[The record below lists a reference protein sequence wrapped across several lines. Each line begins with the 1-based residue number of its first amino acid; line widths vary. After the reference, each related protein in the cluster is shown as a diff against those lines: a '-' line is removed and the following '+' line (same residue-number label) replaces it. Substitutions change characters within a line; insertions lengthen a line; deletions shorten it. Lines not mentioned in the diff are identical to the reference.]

1 MLKRYFEG
9 FLAIILMNKRIVSVL
24 LAQIPQAILRQQLGR
39 DYLSPIQ
46 QFALDGYNER
56 IFNDLSLNSDSKVV
70 VLGGFLGD
78 SAAKYRDIYDASVY
92 VTEPI
97 SEFFTVME
105 QRFKGD
111 NKVHLFNEA
120 STAESREI
128 ELFISGERT
137 GLFEFNGEPKL
148 VNGRSIIDL
157 IDEVGGSVNHL
168 EMNIEGGEYS
178 ILPCLIDSSYVS
190 KCASILIQF
199 HNFGLEQELN
209 RAEIRMNLSKS
220 HKLIYCYEWVWE
232 HWIKADQVKND
243 N

>member
-1 MLKRYFEG
+1 MLKRYFKR
-9 FLAIILMNKRIVSVL
+9 FLAMILVNKRVAGVL
-24 LAQIPQAILRQQLGR
+24 LAQIPPSILRQQLGR

-56 IFNDLSLNSDSKVV
+56 IFNDLPLNADSKVV

-78 SAAKYRDIYDASVY
+78 SAAKYREIYDASVY

-105 QRFKGD
+105 QRFMSD

-120 STAESREI
+120 STAESHELK
-128 ELFISGERT
+128 LFISGERT
-137 GLFEFNGEPKL
+137 GLLEINGEARL
-148 VNGRSIIDL
+148 VHGRSIIDL
-157 IDEVGGSVNHL
+157 IDEVGGSVDHL

-178 ILPCLIDSSYVS
+178 ILSRLIDSSYLNQ
-190 KCASILIQF
+190 CTSILIQF

-209 RAEIRMNLSKS
+209 RAQIRMNLSKS
-220 HKLIYCYEWVWE
+220 HNLTYCYDWVWE
-232 HWIKADQVKND
+232 LWIKADQVKK
-243 N
+243 